1 MSLTFKERFGN
12 MTRVYYKEARGA
24 FIVFDV
30 TRAESFEAVSKWKL
44 DLDTKVL
51 LPDGKPIPCILL
63 GKHFSKIIRGKTLEF
78 CRFNAGQMS
87 IHEKN
92 RKCG

>member
-1 MSLTFKERFGN
+1 

-63 GKHFSKIIRGKTLEF
+63 GKQF
-78 CRFNAGQMS
+78 
-87 IHEKN
+87 
-92 RKCG
+92 RK